1 MKKTL
6 REMMAAREQMLVPCV
21 YDALSAK
28 AMELC
33 GFNGVLISGGA
44 MSYVLGVKKEEDF
57 SADEMIRITEAV
69 AKTNSNPG
77 IVDAADGHGE
87 SPTAVFRNV
96 RRLALAGASAVTI
109 DDGGGDFCPGLPYRG
124 ADGVRGPKDLNPIME
139 PFAQAKSMT
148 DIFGRGFRP
157 VIEKKEYL
165 EKINAAVKACEGTD
179 CLVIARCEAYDTW
192 GFEGVVDRLKCAR
205 ELGAEMWTVC
215 LGMWAEE
222 EGRLFMDALGGWAKW
237 PDIVSKDHAANVSM
251 DTLKEIGFDFVT
263 CHIAEKAAMYGM
275 EKFGKEIFETRRT
288 DNLDKAVIQ
297 GLTEEQIKEVI
308 SMGTNA
314 ASELE
319 KEFIRIAE

>member
-6 REMMAAREQMLVPCV
+6 REMMEAGEQMLVPCV

-44 MSYVLGVKKEEDF
+44 MSYVLGVKREEDF

-69 AKTNSNPG
+69 ASTVSIPV

-96 RRLALAGASAVTI
+96 RRLAMAGAQAVTI
-109 DDGGGDFCPGLPYRG
+109 DDGGGDFCPGLPYHG
-124 ADGVRGPKDLNPIME
+124 KGGVRGPKDLNPIME

-157 VIEKKEYL
+157 VIGKKEYL

-179 CLVIARCEAYDTW
+179 CMVIARCEAYDTW
-192 GFEGVVDRLKCAR
+192 GFDGVVDRLQCAR
-205 ELGAEMWTVC
+205 KLGAEMWTVC
-215 LGMWAEE
+215 LGMWAEN
-222 EGRLFMDALGGWAKW
+222 EGRMFMDALGGWAMW
-237 PDIVSKDHAANVSM
+237 PDIVSKDHAPNVSM
-251 DTLKEIGFDFVT
+251 ETLNEMGFHFVT

-275 EKFGKEIFETRRT
+275 EKFGKEIFETKST
-288 DNLDKAVIQ
+288 ANLDRTAIE
-297 GLTEEQIKEVI
+297 GLAEEAAEKILAMDTEQI
-308 SMGTNA
+308 
-314 ASELE
+314 
-319 KEFIRIAE
+319 

>member
-6 REMMAAREQMLVPCV
+6 RDMMAAGEQMLVPCV

-44 MSYVLGVKKEEDF
+44 MSYVLGVKREEDF
-57 SADEMIRITEAV
+57 SADEMVRITEAV
-69 AKTNSNPG
+69 ASTISIPD

-109 DDGGGDFCPGLPYRG
+109 DDEGGDFCPGQPYHG
-124 ADGVRGPKDLNPIME
+124 KGGVRGPKDLNPIME

-157 VIEKKEYL
+157 VIEKREYL

-179 CLVIARCEAYDTW
+179 CMVIARCEAYDTW
-192 GFEGVVDRLKCAR
+192 GFDGVVDRLQCAR
-205 ELGAEMWTVC
+205 KLGAEMWTVC
-215 LGMWAEE
+215 LGMWTEN
-222 EGRLFMDALGGWAKW
+222 EGRMFMDALGGWAMW
-237 PDIVSKDHAANVSM
+237 PDIVSKDHQPNVDM
-251 DTLKEIGFDFVT
+251 ETLKEIGFNFVT

-275 EKFGKEIFETRRT
+275 EKFGKEIYETRST
-288 DNLDKAVIQ
+288 EKLDKAEIE
-297 GLTEEQIKEVI
+297 GLTEDW
-308 SMGTNA
+308 N
-314 ASELE
+314 E
-319 KEFIRIAE
+319 KAGILLR